1 MKMTVQFI
9 VSMVL
14 AVGLVA
20 AGSAYLLMRQ
30 ERRSQTEELHR
41 RSALV
46 AEGLEESV
54 GIALAKGNVKDLE
67 RIVRR
72 FENKSR
78 LTGIVVFDI
87 KDKALAGTEAL
98 LKTLPEKPDLVIEA
112 MDTRQSRGL
121 YVHWRGKSD
130 YAFAYPL
137 LNEEQIMGALLIVHD
152 ATYIH
157 GYLSRIW
164 RHTFGR
170 ALVQMA
176 LIALV
181 ILGLMRWSV
190 FGPIHQMAEWMKKL
204 RAGETVGNP
213 PLPHSDLFAP
223 LAKEASRFARHLNQA
238 KTAAEEEA
246 RLRQTAESLW
256 TPERLKEH
264 VKLKLN
270 GKPLIVVSNREPYM
284 HYREGRAVK
293 WIVPAGGLVTALDP
307 VMRAAGGTWVA
318 HGAGEADWE
327 TVDDKN
333 RLRVPPDDPFYT
345 LRRVSITKEEETGY
359 YYGFSNEGL
368 WPLCHIAHTRPM
380 FRSQDYAA
388 YKEVNEKF
396 ATAVLDEIDGIEA
409 PCILI
414 QDYHFALLP
423 KIIKEKRPDTRVA
436 IFWHIPWPNPEAFG
450 ICPWQRDLLKG
461 MLGADLVSFHTQ
473 FHCNNFM
480 ETVDRVLECRIEW
493 ERFTVNRENHPTLVK
508 PFPISVNFSGQA
520 GPAPDRAA
528 LMKELGIKT
537 KFLAVGV
544 ERMDYTKGVLERI
557 YGIERFLEKY
567 PEYQGEFTYV
577 QIGAP
582 SRTHIKRYHDFLA
595 EVDAEAERVNWRFK
609 KKDWRPIVFQK
620 RHHNH
625 AEIVPYYRSADVC
638 LVTSLHDGMN
648 LVAKEFVAARSDNSG
663 VLILSPFAGAARELR
678 DALLVNPYD
687 TERMSDAIRFAL
699 EMKDE
704 EKTDRMVR
712 MREVV
717 REHNIYRWAGELIE
731 ELTRVRLASE
741 SVSLRTL

>member
-396 ATAVLDEIDGIEA
+396 AMAVLDEIDGIEA